1 MVRMIEG
8 TVEDGERVVC
18 SFCESSQ
25 LVIIGKNMAECTIC
39 GACRAV

>member
-1 MVRMIEG
+1 MARIVEG
-8 TVEDGERVVC
+8 TIEDGERVFC

-25 LVIIGKNMAECTIC
+25 LRIIGKNMAECTIC